1 MTQPRLLIVAGP
13 NGSGKSSMVS
23 GSGIEKNYGENIIN
37 PDNYARGLSDIGDYT
52 ERYLFAMEQC
62 GLLRKGLLERRVSFG
77 FETVASTQEKLDF
90 IKEAAAKGYRIE
102 VVFVSLESAEL
113 CCRRIRERVE
123 RGGHD
128 VERSKVFSRYQRTM
142 DLLKEYIR
150 VADDISVFDNS
161 GKNPV
166 LVFSKKEGKMRI
178 LKRPSDIPWVDRYIL
193 PYYKDAERTL

>member
-13 NGSGKSSMVS
+13 NGSGKSSIVS
-23 GSGIEKNYGENIIN
+23 WSGIAKSYGENIIN
-37 PDNYARGLSDIGDYT
+37 PDNYARGLPDIEDYT

-90 IKEAAAKGYRIE
+90 IREAAAKGYRIE

-142 DLLKEYIR
+142 DLLKEYIC

-178 LKRPSDIPWVDRYIL
+178 LKRPSDIPWVERYIL
-193 PYYKDAERTL
+193 PYYEDAGRIL